1 MNQVHRSRPKVSRDK
16 MPTFI
21 IVVVMLN
28 VALTLGFTFW
38 MTGGS
43 SDDGPSGRPVAQ
55 AEGNTPAPTETTAV
69 VGAADAEE
77 AETDLEEP
85 EPTVT
90 EAAAPAI
97 VSETDSGD
105 SGTLPT
111 PTLKPPP
118 TPTLQPSPTLRPTNE
133 PTEAAPNDEA
143 ESETGEEATAVVTLS
158 PIATSTAVSTTAEI
172 TPTAVAAT
180 DSSTASAD
188 FPANAV
194 PATFSTTASVVG
206 LPAAELSTLGGGTG
220 ELAYIAKRDGDFDIF
235 LADSAGNEV
244 ALTSNDR
251 DDYRPVFSP
260 NGRQVAYHTYASAW
274 QVFVIDLESSVTW
287 NLSELVG
294 EGSFPSWSP
303 DGSRIAFHSNR
314 NSNQYDI
321 LIADTNGENIER
333 LTYSP
338 TDDFGPAWSPDGTQI
353 AFHRK
358 LAGDVEEIFVVNVQ
372 TGAERQLTFLGGQ
385 SQFPVWSPDGST
397 VIFQSIANGFWQII
411 GVDIESNQIIPIT
424 DADFGSFYGGWSVNG
439 DWVIY
444 HAKTGTVNRDLFMIR
459 TDGSERIRLT
469 ETEDEERMIQWR
481 P

>member
-38 MTGGS
+38 ITSGS
-43 SDDGPSGRPVAQ
+43 TDDGPVSRPAAQ
-55 AEGNTPAPTETTAV
+55 VEENLPAPTETTAAL
-69 VGAADAEE
+69 AADGDETGEGTEE
-77 AETDLEEP
+77 TEAP
-85 EPTVT
+85 EPTEPAETV
-90 EAAAPAI
+90 EAAPAI
-97 VSETDSGD
+97 VSESENNGSDVV
-105 SGTLPT
+105 PT

-118 TPTLQPSPTLRPTNE
+118 SPTLQPSPTLRPTND
-133 PTEAAPNDEA
+133 PADGGQPEATP
-143 ESETGEEATAVVTLS
+143 SETIVVTLS
-158 PIATSTAVSTTAEI
+158 PIATSTAAI
-172 TPTAVAAT
+172 TPTV
-180 DSSTASAD
+180 SAD
-188 FPANAV
+188 TNAAPSGLPANAEV
-194 PATFSTTASVVG
+194 VSFPVSQGVIGMASTELASM
-206 LPAAELSTLGGGTG
+206 GGGRG

-235 LADSAGNEV
+235 LSDLAGNEL
-244 ALTSNDR
+244 ALTDNDR

-260 NGRQVAYHTYASAW
+260 DGKRLAYHTYTSAW
-274 QVFVIDLESSVTW
+274 QVFVIDLDANATW

-303 DGSRIAFHSNR
+303 DGTRIAFHSNR

-321 LIADTNGENIER
+321 LIADADGENLER
-333 LTYSP
+333 LTFSP
-338 TDDFGPAWSPDGTQI
+338 TDDFGPAWSPDGTRI
-353 AFHRK
+353 AFHRT
-358 LAGDVEEIFVVNVQ
+358 LAGNVEEIFVVNVQ
-372 TGAERQLTFLGGQ
+372 TGAEQQLTFLGGQ

-411 GVDIESNQIIPIT
+411 GVDIESNEVIPIT
-424 DADFGSFYGGWSVNG
+424 DADFGSFYGGWSTNG

-444 HAKTGTVNRDLFMIR
+444 HAKTGTVNRDLFMVR
-459 TDGSERIRLT
+459 SDGSERIRLT